1 MSLPKIAVG
10 RYEVGRTIGEG
21 TFAKVKL
28 ARDIWTGQSVA
39 LKILDKEK
47 VLKNKMGEQVHFS
60 IFTVILLLH
69 FIL

>member
-1 MSLPKIAVG
+1 
-10 RYEVGRTIGEG
+10 
-21 TFAKVKL
+21 
-28 ARDIWTGQSVA
+28 VA